1 MTTIDKPFYTK
12 FDRFDFEQ
20 QIMACWNV
28 TSDIK
33 TVTEYLLDAPLEAG
47 REDKIANM
55 LLGIEALYEAKFDKL
70 FRQFETLV
78 HEHSRTLDRDYLG
91 IDEFNSKQMEIF
103 EENHSWTDDEI
114 ATQTGMDST
123 TDPAYG
129 AE

>member
-1 MTTIDKPFYTK
+1 MKK

-33 TVTEYLLDAPLEAG
+33 TVTEYLLDAPLEAN

-70 FRQFETLV
+70 FRQFEDLV
-78 HEHSRTLDRDYLG
+78 GEYAHTLDRDSDA
-91 IDEFNSKQMEIF
+91 IDEFNTEQIRKFHEAQQEL
-103 EENHSWTDDEI
+103 
-114 ATQTGMDST
+114 
-123 TDPAYG
+123 PL
-129 AE
+129 